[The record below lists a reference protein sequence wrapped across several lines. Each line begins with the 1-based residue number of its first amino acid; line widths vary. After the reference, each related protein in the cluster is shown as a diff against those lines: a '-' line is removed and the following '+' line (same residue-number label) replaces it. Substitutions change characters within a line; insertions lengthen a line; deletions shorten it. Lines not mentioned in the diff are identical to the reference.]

1 MRRSAGLAAVAL
13 AVLVCGACGAGGATP
28 VPMDGA
34 VVQKGTQDA
43 TAQGATVAAVVQMG
57 DDWFSP
63 TFIKVAPG
71 ATVSVTVRE
80 TGDVAHTF
88 TIDGQA
94 VDVALSRK
102 GTQKTVSVTG
112 PADGHPVVFYC
123 KYHRSSGMQGAF
135 YVAGNSPTP
144 AY

>member
-1 MRRSAGLAAVAL
+1 MLALLVVLAGSA
-13 AVLVCGACGAGGATP
+13 CSSSGATP

-34 VVQKGTQDA
+34 VVHKGTQDD
-43 TAQGATVAAVVQMG
+43 TAQGATVATTVQMG

-63 TFIKVAPG
+63 TFIKVSPG
-71 ATVSVTVRE
+71 ATLTVTVQE

-88 TIDGQA
+88 TIDGQS

-102 GTQKTVSVTG
+102 GSVKTVTVTG
-112 PADGHPVVFYC
+112 PVDGHPVVFYC
-123 KYHRSSGMQGAF
+123 KYHRSSGMQGAI
-135 YVAGNSPTP
+135 YVNGASPTP